1 MAYRVLKSLRPIG
14 LAGLCWLG
22 WLPLMGQRQV
32 LHSRQEWMQLNLLFG
47 REDRTGFRFD
57 ASTRHVQDHPGLSQ
71 YLLRGGVTYRLSPG
85 LAAVSGLAAIRYYD
99 DGSASRLEWR
109 PYQDLSRSL
118 GAGRTRL
125 EHRLR
130 LEPRFLRDLPGGL
143 PGEWTFQFR
152 MRYRLQAQWTLAEIS
167 HGQGGRALLLTLGDE
182 VMVNPVHSRTASFFG
197 TNRMLVSPTLRW
209 GPRLDMALTYNHQFS
224 ARTRPDDFESAEVVW
239 LNITGR
245 IATDGRQRKRRG

>member
-1 MAYRVLKSLRPIG
+1 MG

-22 WLPLMGQRQV
+22 CLPLMGQRQV
-32 LHSRQEWMQLNLLFG
+32 LHSRQEWLQLNLLFG

-71 YLLRGGVTYRLSPG
+71 YLLRGGVTYQLPLG
-85 LAAVSGLAAIRYYD
+85 LAAVSGLAAIRNYD
-99 DGSASRLEWR
+99 DGSASRFEWR
-109 PYQDLSRSL
+109 PYQDLSRTF
-118 GAGRTRL
+118 GGGRTQL
-125 EHRLR
+125 QHRLR
-130 LEPRFLRDLPGGL
+130 LEPRFLRELPGG
-143 PGEWTFQFR
+143 PTGNWAFQFR
-152 MRYRLQAQWTLAEIS
+152 IRYRLQAQWTLADIS
-167 HGQGGRALLLTLGDE
+167 HGQAGRALLLTVGDE
-182 VMVNPVHSRTASFFG
+182 IMVNPVHGRSASFFG

-245 IATDGRQRKRRG
+245 IAAEGRHRKRRG